1 MQTKV
6 LLVDDDARVT
16 EALQR
21 VLSQE
26 GYEISSAHSA
36 EEALEILRQKSVDVI
51 VSDEQMPGLS
61 GSELLTI
68 VRHSYPDIVRI
79 ILTGQASLEAAIRA
93 INKGEVYRFLTKPC
107 NRQDLTTAIEYGL
120 EQKDRGAGPSGSGTG
135 GKRSSALREEL
146 ESDAPGITRLH
157 RDACGTIILEEGETD
172 LETLVQTLKLTA
184 TERAERMRG
193 MVGDLT
199 DSIRSVSPNLGET
212 LI

>member
-1 MQTKV
+1 MQPKV

-26 GYEISSAHSA
+26 GYEISSAQSA
-36 EEALEILRQKSVDVI
+36 EEALDILRQQSVDVI

-61 GSELLTI
+61 GSEFLTI

-79 ILTGQASLEAAIRA
+79 ILTGQASLEAAMRA

-120 EQKDRGAGPSGSGTG
+120 EQKDRGAGLPESGTG
-135 GKRSSALREEL
+135 GNRSSALREEL
-146 ESDAPGITRLH
+146 ESDAPGITRLT
-157 RDACGTIILEEGETD
+157 RDSCGTIILEEGETD
-172 LETLVQTLKLTA
+172 LETLVQTLKLVA
-184 TERAERMRG
+184 TERAERVRG
-193 MVGDLT
+193 MM
-199 DSIRSVSPNLGET
+199 
-212 LI
+212 

>member
-1 MQTKV
+1 MQPKV

-26 GYEISSAHSA
+26 GYEISSANSA

-51 VSDEQMPGLS
+51 ISDEQMPGLS
-61 GSELLTI
+61 GSEFLTI

-107 NRQDLTTAIEYGL
+107 NRQDLTNAIEHGL
-120 EQKDRGAGPSGSGTG
+120 ELKERGAGSSGSGTG
-135 GKRSSALREEL
+135 GQRSSAPQEER
-146 ESDAPGITRLH
+146 ESDAPEVTRLNK
-157 RDACGTIILEEGETD
+157 DSFGTIILEEGETD
-172 LETLVQTLKLTA
+172 LETLVQTLKLAA
-184 TERAERMRG
+184 TERAERTRG
-193 MVGDLT
+193 MG
-199 DSIRSVSPNLGET
+199 
-212 LI
+212 

>member
-1 MQTKV
+1 MQPKV

-26 GYEISSAHSA
+26 GYEISSANSA

-61 GSELLTI
+61 GSEFLTI

-79 ILTGQASLEAAIRA
+79 ILTGQASLEAALRA

-107 NRQDLTTAIEYGL
+107 NRQDLANAIEHGL
-120 EQKDRGAGPSGSGTG
+120 EQKGHVAGPSRSRTG
-135 GKRSSALREEL
+135 GKRSSAPREEL
-146 ESDAPGITRLH
+146 EIDATGIMRLN
-157 RDACGTIILEEGETD
+157 RDSCGTIILEDGETD
-172 LETLVQTLKLTA
+172 LETLVQTLKLVA
-184 TERAERMRG
+184 TERAERRE
-193 MVGDLT
+193 
-199 DSIRSVSPNLGET
+199 I
-212 LI
+212 